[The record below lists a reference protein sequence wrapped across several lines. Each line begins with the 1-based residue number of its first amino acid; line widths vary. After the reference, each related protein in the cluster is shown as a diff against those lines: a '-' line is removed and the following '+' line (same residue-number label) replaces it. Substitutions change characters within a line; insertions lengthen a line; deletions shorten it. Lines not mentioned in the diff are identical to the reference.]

1 VLQRDLRMLVGI
13 LIVAAAAIFIA
24 IPTSPGIHLNFMGV
38 TINQDF
44 PIREGLDLQGGI
56 QVLLQANEPPGMTVD
71 PQSMEAARGIVE
83 SRVNALGVSEPL
95 VQLANGNRIIVQ
107 LPGVKNPD
115 QAIKT
120 FGQTG
125 LLEFIDAGS
134 TYLPTGTVV
143 TTTLGGPASLSGNS
157 AAPGAQAAATPV
169 GQSAAAGSQ
178 AASTP
183 GSAGSATPTVQLSP
197 IPSTT
202 GAETTYPTVLTGKDL
217 QTASVGFD
225 NLGRPQIDFT
235 LTSSGAKK
243 FADFTTKNVGK
254 YLAITMDKKVIEC
267 PVIQNPI
274 TGGQGV
280 INGGSGPGFALQ
292 DAQDLVIQL
301 KYGALPIPLKVV
313 ESNQV
318 GPTLGAEAVHQSII
332 AGVIGLGIVL
342 AFMLVYYRLPGLLA
356 DCALLIYAAVA
367 FALFRVI
374 PVTLTL
380 AGIAGFILS
389 IGMAVDA
396 NILIFER
403 MKEELRGGRTL
414 RAAID
419 AGFSRAWTSIR
430 DSNFSTLI
438 TCIILYWFGMTFG
451 ASIIQGFAFTLAIGV
466 IVSLFSAILVSRT
479 FLELAVALGRVHDL
493 RWYGLDRAEII
504 QTAAA
509 KSSTT
514 SSAASS
520 TA

>member
-13 LIVAAAAIFIA
+13 LIVAAVAIFIA
-24 IPTSPGIHLNFMGV
+24 FPTSPGIHLNFMGL

-56 QVLLQANEPPGMTVD
+56 QVLLQANVPPGTTVD
-71 PQSMEAARGIVE
+71 PDSMQAAQQIVE
-83 SRVNALGVSEPL
+83 KRVNALGVSEPV
-95 VQLANGNRIIVQ
+95 VQSASGNRIIVQ

-115 QAIKT
+115 QAIQT

-134 TYLPTGTVV
+134 TYLPPGTVV
-143 TTTLGGPASLSGNS
+143 TTTLGGPSSLSTASPASG
-157 AAPGAQAAATPV
+157 AAVSPTPNAQASPT
-169 GQSAAAGSQ
+169 
-178 AASTP
+178 AAS
-183 GSAGSATPTVQLSP
+183 SP
-197 IPSTT
+197 PSQVYT
-202 GAETTYPTVLTGKDL
+202 TVLTGKDL
-217 QTASVGFD
+217 QTANVGFD
-225 NLGRPQIDFT
+225 NLGRPEIDFT
-235 LTSSGAKK
+235 LTSDGAKK
-243 FADFTTKNVGK
+243 FADFTTKNVNK
-254 YLAITMDKKVIEC
+254 YLAITMDKTVIEC
-267 PVIQNPI
+267 PIIQSPI

-280 INGGSGPGFALQ
+280 INGGSGAGFSLQ
-292 DAQDLVIQL
+292 QAQDLVIQL
-301 KYGALPIPLKVV
+301 KYGALPVPLKVV
-313 ESNQV
+313 DSTTV

-332 AGVIGLGIVL
+332 AGIIGLAIVL
-342 AFMLVYYRLPGLLA
+342 AFMLLYYRLPGLLA
-356 DCALLIYAAVA
+356 DIALLIYAAVT

-419 AGFSRAWTSIR
+419 AGFARAWTSIR

-438 TCIILYWFGMTFG
+438 TCAILYWFGMSFG

-466 IVSLFSAILVSRT
+466 LVSLFSAILVSRT
-479 FLELAVALGRVHDL
+479 FLELLVATGWVRDL
-493 RWYGLDRAEII
+493 RWYGLDQA
-504 QTAAA
+504 QV
-509 KSSTT
+509 SQSPSTT
-514 SSAASS
+514 SSATSSAASW